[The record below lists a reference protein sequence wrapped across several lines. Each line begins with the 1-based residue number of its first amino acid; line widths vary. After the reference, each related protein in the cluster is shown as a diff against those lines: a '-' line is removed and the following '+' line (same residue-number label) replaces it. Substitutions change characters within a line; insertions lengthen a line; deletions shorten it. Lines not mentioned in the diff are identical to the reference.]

1 MKMKITNE
9 KFLELSAGIAEAIVE
24 NRIGKHLML
33 EDREDGSQ
41 GLTEEAQ
48 DLFNETIDIVQQKL
62 LNHLEVTN
70 LPYTACLH
78 K

>member
-9 KFLELSAGIAEAIVE
+9 EFLHMSCDMAGAIVE
-24 NRIGKHLML
+24 NTLGGDVWETDICGGGECYHA
-33 EDREDGSQ
+33 
-41 GLTEEAQ
+41 EAQ
-48 DLFNETIDIVQQKL
+48 DLFNETIDIVQDKL

>member
-1 MKMKITNE
+1 MKIKITNE
-9 KFLELSAGIAEAIVE
+9 VFLHMSCDIAGAIVE
-24 NRIGKHLML
+24 NRIGNHLMW
-33 EDREDGSQ
+33 EDREDGSE

>member
-1 MKMKITNE
+1 MKITNE
-9 KFLELSAGIAEAIVE
+9 KFLELSADISEAIVE
-24 NRIGKHLML
+24 NRIGNHLMW
-33 EDREDGSQ
+33 EDREDGSE

>member
-9 KFLELSAGIAEAIVE
+9 KFLELSADIAEAIVE
-24 NRIGKHLML
+24 NRIGNHLMW
-33 EDREDGSQ
+33 EDREDGSE

>member
-9 KFLELSAGIAEAIVE
+9 KFLELSADIAEAIVE
-24 NRIGKHLML
+24 NRIGLHLMW
-33 EDREDGSQ
+33 EDREDGSE

-62 LNHLEVTN
+62 LNHLEITN
-70 LPYTACLH
+70 LP
-78 K
+78 